1 MSEKSLALVPWLLG
15 GDLLVLRMSHL
26 PSAFV
31 GPVSF
36 EPHQTV
42 YASNEIY
49 SGGGH
54 RLHTISSTSER
65 AGDLG
70 QPRGQSTTCM

>member
-49 SGGGH
+49 SGGGGPQVTH
-54 RLHTISSTSER
+54 YQLN
-65 AGDLG
+65 L
-70 QPRGQSTTCM
+70 